1 MQKSAGDKHFTRS
14 SDDQMNDA
22 IIFIFSNLKNVMG

>member
-1 MQKSAGDKHFTRS
+1 MQKSVGDKHFTRS

-22 IIFIFSNLKNVMG
+22 TIFIFSSLKNIMG